1 MRLSCKPIQL
11 DLIHNFKI
19 ARSADSHKQ
28 NVLVYLEDSRD
39 VGVGEAAPSAYY
51 GESQSGVMDVL
62 GGCLDV
68 PVEDSL
74 DLEQMDQ
81 WLLDSMA
88 GSAAA
93 RAAVDVAF
101 HDLAGKKL
109 GVPLHRMLGLS
120 PKKTPLTSF
129 TIGIDSL
136 DVVRKKTRE
145 AAEYPVLKVKLGAG
159 NDIEIV
165 RTIREETDAL
175 IRVDANAGWTLDEAL
190 RIVPQLAELGV
201 ELVEQPLPAGDFHG
215 LRSLRSQVDLPIFA
229 DESVITSTDV
239 PRLAGCIDG
248 VNIKLMKTGG
258 IREAV
263 RLIHTARAY
272 GMMVMLGCMIETS
285 VAISAAAQLS
295 PLVDFADLDGNLLI
309 SNDPY
314 TGVRVDQGRLVLP
327 EAPGIGITDSD
338 SGVAGP

>member
-1 MRLSCKPIQL
+1 
-11 DLIHNFKI
+11 
-19 ARSADSHKQ
+19 
-28 NVLVYLEDSRD
+28 
-39 VGVGEAAPSAYY
+39 
-51 GESQSGVMDVL
+51 
-62 GGCLDV
+62 
-68 PVEDSL
+68 
-74 DLEQMDQ
+74 
-81 WLLDSMA
+81 LDSMA

-201 ELVEQPLPAGDFHG
+201 ELVEQPLPAGDFHC